1 MIELPGNED
10 HPYTYDDPII
20 VNCNTE
26 KGQLCDEMRNIYELV
41 REIAMDDLLEP
52 AFIEFYNPEGWTFLK
67 ADLTKVRDRA
77 SGTVAGFLLAVFYI
91 KKSNGRVDTLG
102 KAFHAF
108 KRKYRGTYGEYDRK
122 YLYGKYMSY
131 FWETYVQSSG
141 SKTYERIFESIG
153 KYFKGNKM
161 NWKHIVESLYSDIQ
175 SAGNMRIEILAE
187 NPKTYSDLF
196 RFGLNI
202 DTVKPTERQKRMLA
216 LWSPNKLMMKSMQR
230 WSSYA
235 TKRTKKSEYIN
246 DTKFYVNTSASEWR
260 GFFSSTDVYRKFYLW
275 QNFGCP
281 NSAINVNIPVDVEN
295 ILNVCINLA
304 VAKLRQNRTA
314 IFFERF
320 ATSFWQNIQH
330 LIGNS
335 NDSKNIEAGGA
346 DKISGF
352 DLLERELREAVKNEL
367 DDLNK
372 TIQGKNK

>member
-1 MIELPGNED
+1 
-10 HPYTYDDPII
+10 
-20 VNCNTE
+20 
-26 KGQLCDEMRNIYELV
+26 
-41 REIAMDDLLEP
+41 
-52 AFIEFYNPEGWTFLK
+52 
-67 ADLTKVRDRA
+67 
-77 SGTVAGFLLAVFYI
+77 
-91 KKSNGRVDTLG
+91 
-102 KAFHAF
+102 
-108 KRKYRGTYGEYDRK
+108 
-122 YLYGKYMSY
+122 
-131 FWETYVQSSG
+131 
-141 SKTYERIFESIG
+141 
-153 KYFKGNKM
+153 M